1 MASRISGTVIKALDI
16 LDLFPGR
23 DDGLSA
29 TQIAAATGIN
39 MSTVVR
45 LCATLE
51 GRRYLRRNGRGMYFV
66 GPQVEPLAR
75 ALRTQFSLE
84 DTVRPVLRA
93 LRDETGESAS
103 FYVRDGDA
111 RICLYREDS
120 HHAIRHVVAEGARLP
135 LKEGVV
141 GRVLLAYD
149 GAKGSGLRQ
158 DPQRGLL
165 CRGGPGAV
173 HGVGF
178 GTGLLERRRCDRRH
192 RRVGTGRPLQRAQT
206 AHGAKTTGKCRPRP
220 SRAVA
225 GVRCLGFED

>member
-1 MASRISGTVIKALDI
+1 MASRTSGTVIKALDI

-51 GRRYLRRNGRGMYFV
+51 GRRYLRRNGRGVYFI
-66 GPQVEPLAR
+66 GPQIDQLAR
-75 ALRTQFSLE
+75 VLRTQFSLE

-103 FYVRDGDA
+103 FYVRDGNA
-111 RICLYREDS
+111 RVCLYREDS
-120 HHAIRHVVAEGARLP
+120 KHAIRHVVAEGARLP

-149 GAKGSGLRQ
+149 GAKGAIYDRIRKEGFYAAAGREPFTASVSVPIFSKGDGLIGAIVVSGLADRFSARKRQ
-158 DPQRGLL
+158 AAQKRLDK
-165 CRGGPGAV
+165 A
-173 HGVGF
+173 
-178 GTGLLERRRCDRRH
+178 
-192 RRVGTGRPLQRAQT
+192 GRELTDFLPAS
-206 AHGAKTTGKCRPRP
+206 AA
-220 SRAVA
+220 
-225 GVRCLGFED
+225 

>member
-16 LDLFPGR
+16 LDLFLGR

-29 TQIAAATGIN
+29 TQISTATGIN

-51 GRRYLRRNGRGMYFV
+51 GRRYLRRNARGVYFI
-66 GPQVEPLAR
+66 GPQIEQLAQV
-75 ALRTQFSLE
+75 LRTQFSLE

-103 FYVRDGDA
+103 FYVRDGNA
-111 RICLYREDS
+111 RVCLYREDS
-120 HHAIRHVVAEGARLP
+120 KHAIRHVVAEGARLP

-149 GAKGSGLRQ
+149 GAKGAIYDKIRKDGFYAAAGREPFTASVSVPVFSKGGDLIGAIVVSGHADRFSARKLQ
-158 DPQRGLL
+158 AAQKQLEKAGRGL
-165 CRGGPGAV
+165 
-173 HGVGF
+173 
-178 GTGLLERRRCDRRH
+178 TDLL
-192 RRVGTGRPLQRAQT
+192 PAS
-206 AHGAKTTGKCRPRP
+206 AA
-220 SRAVA
+220 
-225 GVRCLGFED
+225 

>member
-51 GRRYLRRNGRGMYFV
+51 GRRYLRRNGRGAYFI
-66 GPQVEPLAR
+66 GPQIDQLAR
-75 ALRTQFSLE
+75 VMRTQFSLE
-84 DTVRPVLRA
+84 DTLRPVLRA

-103 FYVRDGDA
+103 FYVRDGNA
-111 RICLYREDS
+111 RVCLYREDS
-120 HHAIRHVVAEGARLP
+120 KHAIRHVVAEGARLP

-149 GAKGSGLRQ
+149 GAKGAIYDEIRKDGVYAAAGREPFTASVSVPVFSKGGGLIGAIVVSGLADRFSARKRHAARKRLTEAGR
-158 DPQRGLL
+158 DLTDLL
-165 CRGGPGAV
+165 PAS
-173 HGVGF
+173 
-178 GTGLLERRRCDRRH
+178 
-192 RRVGTGRPLQRAQT
+192 A
-206 AHGAKTTGKCRPRP
+206 A
-220 SRAVA
+220 
-225 GVRCLGFED
+225 

>member
-23 DDGLSA
+23 DGGLSA

-84 DTVRPVLRA
+84 DTVRPVLRM

-149 GAKGSGLRQ
+149 GAKGPVYDKIRKEGFYAAAGREPFTASVSVPVFSKGGDVIGAIVVSGLADRFSTRKRHAAQKQLENAGQ
-158 DPQRGLL
+158 DLAELL
-165 CRGGPGAV
+165 PAS
-173 HGVGF
+173 
-178 GTGLLERRRCDRRH
+178 
-192 RRVGTGRPLQRAQT
+192 A
-206 AHGAKTTGKCRPRP
+206 A
-220 SRAVA
+220 
-225 GVRCLGFED
+225 